1 MAWLPVAPWRIID
14 GSGQSVTAGA
24 AGKQT
29 FTNAVG
35 SSTQAIAV
43 RLAPAATPYL
53 ATVRIGAGANA
64 TASTD
69 YPIAST
75 DPAQIFG
82 IAPGQKVSVYFGA
95 AGSAVMCELTH

>member
-1 MAWLPVAPWRIID
+1 MSGWTPISPWKIQP
-14 GSGQSVTAGA
+14 GTGQVVTAGA
-24 AGKQT
+24 AGNQAFTNPVGKQT
-29 FTNAVG
+29 D
-35 SSTQAIAV
+35 AIAI

-53 ATVRIGAGANA
+53 ATVTTSGAAG

-75 DPAQIFG
+75 DPPQIIG
-82 IAPGQKVSVYFGA
+82 VGRGQSVNVYFGA